1 MYQQRCVGLS
11 TGAAPPQQGVGP
23 LTDALPAAHVV
34 RARACS
40 CVLTPLQIMQVREI
54 PYTLNGKKVEV
65 PVRKV
70 CTPDLSFGTCSSLAA
85 GRCSLRCEG
94 FGRSFGD

>member
-1 MYQQRCVGLS
+1 MYQQRCVGLY
-11 TGAAPPQQGVGP
+11 TGAAPPQQGIGP

-34 RARACS
+34 RAY
-40 CVLTPLQIMQVREI
+40 PLQVVQVREI

-70 CTPDLSFGTCSSLAA
+70 CTFIWDLRFTGCWAVQRGVRAELRRLEDVGSL
-85 GRCSLRCEG
+85 GE
-94 FGRSFGD
+94 